1 MELRQILSNKNILVI
16 GDSILDHYI
25 YGKVYRV
32 SPEAP
37 VPVVV
42 KKKDSYFLGGAANVA
57 QNITSFGSKCTLLTV
72 AGKDQAHDDLKNLC
86 KEKNIDCISIVDN
99 SRPTTIKTRIIGND
113 HQIVRI
119 DEEVTEK
126 ISFEIQLQIVELL
139 NKIIQDFDIVILQ
152 DYDKGMLAS
161 ELVSEIISVCNLNG
175 KKTVIDPKDPD
186 ISKYSCCTLIKPNL
200 SEFKTI
206 AGVPLHKDISQK
218 EIVEIAKNKIAELE
232 IDSFLITMSERGML
246 YVDRNQDI
254 YEPGL
259 KIEVSDV
266 SGAGDTVSAVI
277 SLCLSADLDKKD
289 CLKLA
294 NTSGSLVCQVSGA
307 VQITPESLFNYI
319 SRNNPLVSLSD
330 GTPIFV

>member
-1 MELRQILSNKNILVI
+1 VELSQILSNKKILVI
-16 GDSILDHYI
+16 GDSILDRYI

-42 KKKDSYFLGGAANVA
+42 KKNDSYFLGGAANVA

-72 AGKDQAHDDLKNLC
+72 AGKDQAHEDLKNLC
-86 KEKNIDCISIVDN
+86 REKNIDCISIID
-99 SRPTTIKTRIIGND
+99 STRPTTIKTRIIGNN

-119 DEEVTEK
+119 DEEITEK
-126 ISFEIQLQIVELL
+126 ISFEIQSQIIGLL
-139 NKIIQDFDIVILQ
+139 NKIIQDFDAVILQ
-152 DYDKGMLAS
+152 DYDKGMLTS
-161 ELVSEIISVCNLNG
+161 ELVAEIISMSNLNG
-175 KKTVIDPKDPD
+175 KKTIIDPKDPD

-206 AGVPLHKDISQK
+206 AGISLHKDISQK
-218 EIVEIAKNKIAELE
+218 DIVKIAKDKIAELG
-232 IDSFLITMSERGML
+232 IDSFLITMSEKGML

-277 SLCLSADLDKKD
+277 TLCLSADLDKKD

-307 VQITPESLFNYI
+307 AQITPEILFNYI
-319 SRNNPLVSLSD
+319 SRKNPLFSLSD
-330 GTPIFV
+330 GTQVFV

>member
-1 MELRQILSNKNILVI
+1 VELSQILSNKKILVI
-16 GDSILDHYI
+16 GDSILDRYI

-42 KKKDSYFLGGAANVA
+42 KKNDSYFLGGAANVA

-72 AGKDQAHDDLKNLC
+72 AGKDQAHEDLKNLC
-86 KEKNIDCISIVDN
+86 REKNIDCISIID
-99 SRPTTIKTRIIGND
+99 STRPTTIKTRIIGNN

-119 DEEVTEK
+119 DEEITEK
-126 ISFEIQLQIVELL
+126 ISFEIQSQIIELL
-139 NKIIQDFDIVILQ
+139 NKIIQDFDAVILQ
-152 DYDKGMLAS
+152 DYDKGMLTS
-161 ELVSEIISVCNLNG
+161 ELVAEIISMSNLNG
-175 KKTVIDPKDPD
+175 KKTIIDPKDPD

-206 AGVPLHKDISQK
+206 AGISLHKDISQK
-218 EIVEIAKNKIAELE
+218 DIVKIAKDKIAELG
-232 IDSFLITMSERGML
+232 IDSFLITMSEKGML
-246 YVDRNQDI
+246 YVDKNQDI

-277 SLCLSADLDKKD
+277 TLCLSADLDKKD

-307 VQITPESLFNYI
+307 AQITPEILFNYI
-319 SRNNPLVSLSD
+319 SRKNPLFSLSD
-330 GTPIFV
+330 GTQVFV